1 MKPNPLISIIIPVF
15 NKEEFIDRCLHSILS
30 QVIDNYEILLINDGS
45 TDRSGK
51 ISESYEKE
59 YHQIRVYHQENQGV
73 SAARNTGINNASG
86 KWIIF
91 VDADDWIEPLGFEH
105 LNSILKNYPIID
117 LISCFH
123 NEVNQAGLVSLTKLP
138 DQEVVYNRN
147 DYLKHEL
154 LPGFP
159 FSLIVS
165 RQLLYN
171 NNLRYNT
178 LLGFQEDT
186 EFNFKCVINSD
197 KILVYNKAFYNYYVN
212 EESTSLN
219 LSFNKINDILLSYLS
234 MHDYAKNDISTEVKQ
249 QLKLS
254 LNNSLRMFMIEGA
267 SNYKRVNIQASKIR
281 KSLFQFLQNRE
292 VEIQNIYP
300 HILLLILLSLMHIR
314 IVHVL
319 KRMIAFIKTN

>member
-1 MKPNPLISIIIPVF
+1 MKPPPLFSIIIPIY
-15 NKEEFIDRCLHSILS
+15 NKEAFLEKCLNSILVQS
-30 QVIDNYEILLINDGS
+30 IDNYEVLLINDGS
-45 TDRSGK
+45 KDRSGE
-51 ISESYEKE
+51 ICDNYETR
-59 YHQIRVYHQENQGV
+59 YAQVRVFHQKNQGV

-86 KWIIF
+86 EWIMF
-91 VDADDWIEPLGFEH
+91 VDADDWVEAWVFDH
-105 LNSILKNYPIID
+105 LDLILKKHPSVD
-117 LISCFH
+117 LVRCYH
-123 NEVNQAGLVSLTKLP
+123 NEVKLTGITTSPNLP
-138 DQEVVYNRN
+138 DKVMVYKRDNF
-147 DYLKHEL
+147 LKHGL
-154 LPGFP
+154 LPGFT
-159 FSLIVS
+159 SSVIVS
-165 RQLLYN
+165 RRLLDN
-171 NNLRYNT
+171 NKLRYNT

-249 QLKLS
+249 QLKRS

-300 HILLLILLSLMHIR
+300 HILFLILLSLMHIR